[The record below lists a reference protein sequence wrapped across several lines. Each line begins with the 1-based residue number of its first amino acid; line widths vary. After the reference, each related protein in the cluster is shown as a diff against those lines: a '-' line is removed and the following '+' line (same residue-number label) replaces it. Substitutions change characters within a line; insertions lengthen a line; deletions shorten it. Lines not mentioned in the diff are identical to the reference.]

1 MSIGEMWLSVT
12 NIFVRDNNL
21 VFYTKYNWSCHSVTH
36 LAGASSF
43 VATPLV
49 IKERVCVV
57 IEGVLTPFFEGQ
69 FTLPYK
75 SDIYRDSSGQVQNST
90 NSDN

>member
-1 MSIGEMWLSVT
+1 M
-12 NIFVRDNNL
+12 
-21 VFYTKYNWSCHSVTH
+21 TH

-43 VATPLV
+43 VAAPLA

-75 SDIYRDSSGQVQNST
+75 SHVYRDGSGQVQNST
-90 NSDN
+90 TADN